1 MFDLVLRNAIVVDG
15 SGKPRFE
22 ADVAIQEGRIAAIGD
37 VDAAG
42 RETLDVSGSV
52 VCPGFVDVHTHY
64 DAQFLWDDTASPS
77 VLHGV
82 TTVLGGNC
90 GFSIAPLAAGDTD
103 YIQRMMA
110 VVEGI
115 PLSAMASSG
124 AWEWTTFAQ
133 YLDQI
138 DGGLA
143 VNAGFMVGHSTVR
156 RAVMGAEATRG
167 PASEE
172 QVAAMAAL
180 VEESLS
186 GGALGFSSSLGEGHT
201 DGDGRPVP
209 SRSATFAELTGTRRG
224 SPWPCRHDTRIHSG
238 RRAHTRRSHA
248 THGRHVAGG

>member
-1 MFDLVLRNAIVVDG
+1 MFDLVLRGATVVDG
-15 SGKPRFE
+15 TGKPSFE
-22 ADVAIQEGRIAAIGD
+22 ADVAIQGGRVAMIGHV
-37 VDAAG
+37 VDPAL
-42 RETLDVSGSV
+42 ETVELNGAV

-64 DAQFLWDDTASPS
+64 DAQLLWDTTAHPS

-90 GFSIAPLAAGDTD
+90 GFSIAPLAHGDAA

-115 PLSAMASSG
+115 PLEAMEESA
-124 AWEWTTFAQ
+124 AWDWTSFDQ
-133 YLDQI
+133 YLDRI

-143 VNAGFMVGHSTVR
+143 VNAGFLVGHSTVR
-156 RAVMGAEATRG
+156 RAIMGADAASRAAT
-167 PASEE
+167 EE
-172 QVAAMAAL
+172 QILAMAAL

-209 SRSATFAELTGTRRG
+209 SRSASFEELIALARTLRAHPGTTFE
-224 SPWPCRHDTRIHSG
+224 IHPD
-238 RRAHTRRSHA
+238 RRADLRRPHA
-248 THGRHVAGG
+248 SYG